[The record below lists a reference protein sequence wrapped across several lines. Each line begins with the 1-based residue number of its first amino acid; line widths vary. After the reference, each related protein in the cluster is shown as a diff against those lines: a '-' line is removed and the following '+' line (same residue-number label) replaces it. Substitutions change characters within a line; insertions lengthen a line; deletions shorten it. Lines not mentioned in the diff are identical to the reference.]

1 MPDCEQ
7 KHCPY
12 CGHPLPPGTSFC
24 LHCCKR
30 LVQTRRPLNRKPF
43 PGALPLSAG
52 ALLLAGCVLTV
63 LLVREPPSGLP
74 VGAVSQPPSSASQAP
89 SENSASGSLT
99 PPAEPP
105 SQPSFS
111 GSEAS
116 VSPSPP
122 HSVSGSA
129 PASSSSTGSS
139 VTINRT
145 GYYGEVVTNA
155 YRLEQAIKSLIR
167 QEDSGLYVPSAMY
180 RPDIMAT
187 DPLYTKFMASYET
200 DLRVLKVN
208 TSRPADFTALY
219 GNHWYTYEIRWKE
232 KPLLSVVLEDTSGF
246 VQLDS
251 DGSYTDRALEPLL
264 MFYAYRVITQSNP
277 AHSSSFDIY
286 TAMLKTRPIIW
297 NDHAQDYLWAEDSAA
312 FVGSAPY
319 CLEITQEG
327 YFHQYE
333 LYLDGEK
340 TSDVRHRLYFCP
352 ADRYKGGAAKPSL
365 IPPEKTWA
373 HLTTEAGLR
382 QALAA
387 CPCEILKREELKNG
401 RYRYTL
407 THRTEKNPF
416 TMEFSVYGDYVR
428 FTIEQRILY
437 QPEAVGSSDWAAAR
451 ARMDTMRSVAAEIA
465 ARITPDYTEN
475 IAAYLRADSSGRQKL
490 TRGMLVQTQQ
500 YPPVDSAKDLSWNPD
515 DMDKD
520 GYVTSRHI
528 IELYLY

>member
-1 MPDCEQ
+1 MPDFEQ

-12 CGHPLPPGTSFC
+12 CGHPLPPGVSFC

-43 PGALPLSAG
+43 PGALPLSVG
-52 ALLLAGCVLTV
+52 ALLLAGCVLTA
-63 LLVREPPSGLP
+63 LLVRERPSGLP
-74 VGAVSQPPSSASQAP
+74 VGAASQPPSASLAP
-89 SENSASGSLT
+89 SENSASGSLPMSAPSSR
-99 PPAEPP
+99 PP
-105 SQPSFS
+105 FS

-116 VSPSPP
+116 VPSGPP
-122 HSVSGSA
+122 HSVSSSA
-129 PASSSSTGSS
+129 PGPSSSAGSS
-139 VTINRT
+139 AVINRT
-145 GYYGEVVTNA
+145 GYYGEAVTNA
-155 YRLEQAIKSLIR
+155 YRLEQAIKAAIR
-167 QEDSGLYVPSAMY
+167 QEDDGYRAPAAMY

-187 DPLYTKFMASYET
+187 DPLYTRFMASYET

-219 GNHWYTYEIRWKE
+219 GNNWYTYEIRWKE
-232 KPLLSVVLEDTSGF
+232 KPLLSVVLENTSGF

-264 MFYAYRVITQSNP
+264 MFYAYRVITQSEP
-277 AHSSSFDIY
+277 AHFSNFDIY
-286 TAMLKTRPIIW
+286 SAMLKTRPIIW
-297 NDHAQDYLWAEDSAA
+297 NDHAQDYLWTEDSAA

-365 IPPEKTWA
+365 IPSEKTWA

-387 CPCEILKREELKNG
+387 FPHEILKREELKNG

-407 THRTEKNPF
+407 THNAEKIPF

-437 QPEAVGSSDWAAAR
+437 RPEAVGSAAWTAAR
-451 ARMDTMRSVAAEIA
+451 ARMDTMREATAEIVS
-465 ARITPDYTEN
+465 RITPDYTEN
-475 IAAYLRADSSGRQKL
+475 ISAYLRADSSGRQKL

-500 YPPVDSAKDLSWNPD
+500 YPPVESDQGLSWNPD

>member
-7 KHCPY
+7 KNCPY

-30 LVQTRRPLNRKPF
+30 LVQTHRPLNRKIR
-43 PGALPLSAG
+43 PGIVSLTAA
-52 ALLLAGCVLTV
+52 ALLLAGCVLTA
-63 LLVREPPSGLP
+63 LSVRNTPSSLPAGPTSHLPPPAGGTQPKPGPADSSAPLAAASLGPPPADSAASSPSG
-74 VGAVSQPPSSASQAP
+74 QPAP
-89 SENSASGSLT
+89 SAADSL
-99 PPAEPP
+99 P
-105 SQPSFS
+105 S
-111 GSEAS
+111 
-116 VSPSPP
+116 
-122 HSVSGSA
+122 
-129 PASSSSTGSS
+129 PASSA
-139 VTINRT
+139 VINRT

-232 KPLLSVVLEDTSGF
+232 KPLLSVVLENTSGF

-251 DGSYTDRALEPLL
+251 GGSYTDRALEPLL

-297 NDHAQDYLWAEDSAA
+297 NDHARDYLWAEDSAA

-319 CLEITQEG
+319 YLEKTQDG
-327 YFHQYE
+327 YYHQYE
-333 LYLDGEK
+333 LYPEGEK
-340 TSDVRHRLYFCP
+340 TTDVRHRLYFCP

-365 IPPEKTWA
+365 LPPEKAWA

-407 THRTEKNPF
+407 AHRAEKVPF
-416 TMEFSVYGDYVR
+416 TMELSVYGDYVR

-437 QPEAVGSSDWAAAR
+437 QPEAVGSPGWAAAR

-475 IAAYLRADSSGRQKL
+475 MAAYLHVDSSGRQKL

-500 YPPVDSAKDLSWNPD
+500 YPPVDSVKDLSWNSD

-520 GYVTSRHI
+520 GYVTSRHS